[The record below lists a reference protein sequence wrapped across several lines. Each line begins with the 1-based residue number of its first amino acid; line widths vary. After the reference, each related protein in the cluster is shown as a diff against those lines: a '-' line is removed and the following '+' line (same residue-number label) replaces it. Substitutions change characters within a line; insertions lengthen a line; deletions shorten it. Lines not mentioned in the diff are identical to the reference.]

1 MVSRRHFV
9 MGTAVAAASAGLA
22 RWPFSQQEDGNPWA
36 LLEKSLSDRQRNQII
51 LPVDHPSRQVINTL
65 PIIRRPHMGVL
76 LDADQRALAHA
87 GYRNSVSAAGHE
99 RFERPFNTDAG
110 GISGSVLVMYGQS
123 GEPGFQAYVSGG
135 HFGFRGHGTETA
147 AFGGPVSY
155 GDQAGNRE
163 FKIPGNAW
171 AYQSDL
177 ANALYEQL
185 NEAQRKTAIVP
196 EPPNELLMH
205 VQGEEGSFTGLPLN
219 QLSDVQRP
227 AANNLLDGLLRA
239 YPEGEQ
245 QQARQHIEANGGID
259 TLHMSYFANKGF
271 FADKTT
277 IADRLD
283 EQTDEMPYFQVWRV
297 EGPGMVAHFKG
308 HPHVHAYLH
317 IVRHPDDQHI
327 GEVLGEVPYV
337 VEEDDLKEWIEDTL
351 AEAVEADVSVFPG
364 EVPGRFSRGKVT
376 SGDIWTLDPYSNE
389 VLLTEIRGDKLSDD
403 LKDVL
408 ERRDI
413 PFDPD
418 RRYQVA
424 GLDFHVTHFEEHYGN
439 ILSQENT
446 GTTMRETL
454 TAYVK
459 KHGLHI

>member
-1 MVSRRHFV
+1 

-22 RWPFSQQEDGNPWA
+22 RWPFGQQEEGNPWV

-51 LPVDHPSRQVINTL
+51 LPVDHPSRQVVNTL
-65 PIIRRPHMGVL
+65 PIMRRPHMGFL
-76 LDADQRALAHA
+76 LDADQRALALA

-99 RFERPFNTDAG
+99 LFERPFNTDARG
-110 GISGSVLVMYGQS
+110 VNGSVLVMYGQS

-135 HFGFRGHGTETA
+135 HFAFRGNGTETA

-155 GDQAGNRE
+155 GDQTGNRQ
-163 FKIPGNAW
+163 FRVPGNAW

-177 ANALYEQL
+177 ANALYERL
-185 NEAQRKTAIVP
+185 DEVQRKTATVP

-205 VQGEEGSFTGLPLN
+205 VQGEEGSFTGLPLS
-219 QLSDVQRP
+219 QLADTQRS
-227 AANNLLDGLLRA
+227 AANAFLDGLLRA
-239 YPEGEQ
+239 YPEEEQ

-297 EGPGMVAHFKG
+297 EGPGMVAHFEG

-317 IVRHPDDQHI
+317 IVRHADDQHI

-337 VEEDDLKEWIEDTL
+337 IEEDDMKEWMEDTL
-351 AEAVEADVSVFPG
+351 ADAVEADAALYPSTLT
-364 EVPGRFSRGKVT
+364 GRFSAGEVT
-376 SGDIWTLDPYSNE
+376 SGDIWTLDPYANE

-418 RRYQVA
+418 RRYRVA
-424 GLDFHVTHFEEHYGN
+424 GLDYYVDHVEEHYGN
-439 ILSQENT
+439 LLSLQNT
-446 GTTMRETL
+446 GITMRETL
-454 TAYVK
+454 TAHVK
-459 KHGLHI
+459 KHGLQI

>member
-9 MGTAVAAASAGLA
+9 IGTAVAAASAGLA

-239 YPEGEQ
+239 YRKTAIVPEPPNELLMHVQGEEGSFTGLPLNQLSDVQRPAANNLLDGLLRAYPEGEQ
-245 QQARQHIEANGGID
+245 QQARQHIEANGDRYPAYELFREQGI
-259 TLHMSYFANKGF
+259 LC
-271 FADKTT
+271 
-277 IADRLD
+277 
-283 EQTDEMPYFQVWRV
+283 
-297 EGPGMVAHFKG
+297 
-308 HPHVHAYLH
+308 
-317 IVRHPDDQHI
+317 
-327 GEVLGEVPYV
+327 
-337 VEEDDLKEWIEDTL
+337 
-351 AEAVEADVSVFPG
+351 
-364 EVPGRFSRGKVT
+364 
-376 SGDIWTLDPYSNE
+376 
-389 VLLTEIRGDKLSDD
+389 
-403 LKDVL
+403 
-408 ERRDI
+408 
-413 PFDPD
+413 
-418 RRYQVA
+418 
-424 GLDFHVTHFEEHYGN
+424 
-439 ILSQENT
+439 
-446 GTTMRETL
+446 
-454 TAYVK
+454 
-459 KHGLHI
+459 